1 MNSLSIVAGFVQ
13 SEFDIDDDGY
23 VTSANPIFAPFWELV
38 IGASASLI
46 VFALLYKFAWPEI
59 KKGMKARTAR
69 IQGDID
75 DAADGKAVA
84 EKQAVDIR
92 TSLGD
97 IDAERAR
104 LFAEADVQADALL
117 ADGRDRLDAEVAEL
131 EVRADADI
139 ASAATRGSD
148 DLRAD
153 IARYTSDALEQVVA
167 SSLDDAAQQNLI
179 EGFISRVGATS

>member
-1 MNSLSIVAGFVQ
+1 MNATTIAAAFVQ

-23 VTSANPIFAPFWELV
+23 VTSVHPIFPPFWEVV
-38 IGASASLI
+38 IGASASII
-46 VFALLYKFAWPEI
+46 VFVLLYKFAWPEI

-84 EKQAVDIR
+84 EKQAGDIR

-104 LFAEADVQADALL
+104 LFAEADTQAEALL
-117 ADGRDRLDAEVAEL
+117 TDGRVRLDAEVAEL
-131 EVRADADI
+131 EARADIDI

-153 IARYTSDALEQVVA
+153 IARYTSDALEQVV
-167 SSLDDAAQQNLI
+167 SESLDAATQQDLI
-179 EGFISRVGATS
+179 EGFIARVGATS